1 MSSTCQIFSIEFTMP
16 RIDGDP
22 DISVQG
28 LCVTRCWEE
37 GSAGE
42 MTHVCLLQKYL
53 HLEPEC
59 SSRLSV
65 AAMDRRE
72 GQSNSRARGCLR
84 VQGVGSVQHGS
95 DSLPSPLCFLL
106 R

>member
-1 MSSTCQIFSIEFTMP
+1 MSSTCQIFSVEFTMP

-28 LCVTRCWEE
+28 PCVTRCWEE
-37 GSAGE
+37 VSAGE

-59 SSRLSV
+59 SLRLS
-65 AAMDRRE
+65 AAMDCRG
-72 GQSNSRARGCLR
+72 GQSNSCARGCLR
-84 VQGVGSVQHGS
+84 VQGVGSVQRGS
-95 DSLPSPLCFLL
+95 DSLPLPFCFLL